1 MECLKKS
8 FDNRHSSFQTEQEA
22 LMKLKDA
29 LKKKKF
35 VVTSE
40 VQAPIDQEPE
50 DLVQTLR
57 QVRGRVDGV
66 SLSEV
71 EFEGIVGDTIKTCQ
85 LLNQNQL
92 EPIYQTTTREK
103 NRLQLQKDLINAHE
117 AGIDNLLVF
126 TEDYRIT
133 GDSLQEMMFFHV
145 DAGKLQSVL
154 EHIRKGQTVEGETLT
169 SKAEFLLGSGV
180 ESAWGK
186 NVPDLEMKEM
196 EEMTKIGTG
205 YFLTTPVFDI
215 DQFANFLKQANTFDV
230 PVIAEVMI
238 LRTAGMA
245 RFLNRHLKSGLVPE
259 WIIQKLAKAPDK
271 QKASVEIF
279 ADIVKGLKDLC
290 QGVHIITIGGEEKL
304 NRYLDAAKLK

>member
-1 MECLKKS
+1 
-8 FDNRHSSFQTEQEA
+8 
-22 LMKLKDA
+22 MKLKDA
-29 LKKKKF
+29 LNKKKF

-50 DLVQTLR
+50 ELVRSLK

-66 SLSEV
+66 SLSDV
-71 EFEGIVGDTIKTCQ
+71 DFEGIVGDTIKTCE
-85 LLNQNQL
+85 LLNQSQL
-92 EPIYQTTTREK
+92 EPIYQTTTRDK
-103 NRLQLQKDLINAHE
+103 NRLQLQKDLVEAHE

-154 EHIRKGQTVEGETLT
+154 EHIRQGQTVEGDTLK

-196 EEMTKIGTG
+196 EEMTKLGTG
-205 YFLTTPVFDI
+205 YFLTTPVFDL
-215 DQFANFLKQANTFDV
+215 DQFARFLKQAQTFSV

-259 WIIQKLAKAPDK
+259 WIIQKLARAPDK
-271 QKASVEIF
+271 QKASIEIF
-279 ADIVKGLKDLC
+279 SDIVTGLKDLC
-290 QGVHIITIGGEEKL
+290 QGVHIITIGAEEKL
-304 NRYLDAAKLK
+304 KLYLDAAKLR

>member
-1 MECLKKS
+1 
-8 FDNRHSSFQTEQEA
+8 
-22 LMKLKDA
+22 MKLKNA

-50 DLVQTLR
+50 ELVRSLS

-71 EFEGIVGDTIKTCQ
+71 ELEGIVGDTIKTCE
-85 LLNQNQL
+85 LLNQNLL
-92 EPIYQTTTREK
+92 EPIYQTTTRDK
-103 NRLQLQKDLINAHE
+103 NRLQLQKDLVDAYD

-126 TEDYRIT
+126 TEDYRLT

-145 DAGKLQSVL
+145 DAGKLDSVL
-154 EHIRKGQTVEGETLT
+154 EHIRQGETVEGDSLK
-169 SKAEFLLGSGV
+169 SKADFLLGSGI
-180 ESAWGK
+180 ESSWGK

-205 YFLTTPVFDI
+205 YFLTTPVFDV
-215 DQFANFLKQANTFDV
+215 DLFAKFLKQTQTFGV

-245 RFLNRHLKSGLVPE
+245 RFLNRHLRSGLVPE
-259 WIIQKLAKAPDK
+259 WIIEKLARAPDK

-279 ADIVKGLKDLC
+279 TDIVTGLKDLC

-304 NRYLDAAKLK
+304 KLYLDAAKLK

>member
-1 MECLKKS
+1 MKL
-8 FDNRHSSFQTEQEA
+8 REA
-22 LMKLKDA
+22 LQ
-29 LKKKKF
+29 KKKF

-40 VQAPIDQEPE
+40 VQSPIDQEPE
-50 DLVQTLR
+50 ELVESLSR
-57 QVRGRVDGV
+57 VRGRVDGV

-71 EFEGIVGDTIKTCQ
+71 EFEGVVGDTIKTCQ
-85 LLNQNQL
+85 LLNKNLL

-103 NRLQLQKDLINAHE
+103 NRLQLEKDLVTAHS
-117 AGIDNLLVF
+117 AGIENLLVF

-154 EHIRKGQTVEGETLT
+154 EHLKEGQTVEGDSLEA
-169 SKAEFLLGSGV
+169 KADFLLGSGV
-180 ESAWGK
+180 ESGWGK

-196 EEMTKIGTG
+196 EEMTKMGTG
-205 YFLTTPVFDI
+205 YFLTTPVFDL
-215 DQFANFLKQANTFDV
+215 DKFAKFIQQTNTFGI

-245 RFLNRHLKSGLVPE
+245 RFLNRHLKSGLVPD
-259 WIIQKLAKAPDK
+259 WIIQKLARAPDK

-279 ADIVKGLKDLC
+279 TDLVTGLKDLC
-290 QGVHIITIGGEEKL
+290 QGVHIITIGAEENLKA
-304 NRYLDAAKLK
+304 YLDSAKLK

>member
-1 MECLKKS
+1 
-8 FDNRHSSFQTEQEA
+8 
-22 LMKLKDA
+22 MKLKNA

-50 DLVQTLR
+50 ELVRSLS

-71 EFEGIVGDTIKTCQ
+71 EFEGIVGDTIKTCE
-85 LLNQNQL
+85 LLNQSLL
-92 EPIYQTTTREK
+92 EPIYQTTTRDK
-103 NRLQLQKDLINAHE
+103 NRLQLEKDLIDAHD

-126 TEDYRIT
+126 TEDYRLT

-145 DAGKLQSVL
+145 DAGKLDSVL
-154 EHIRKGQTVEGETLT
+154 EHIRQGETVEGDSLK
-169 SKAEFLLGSGV
+169 SNVDFLLGSGV
-180 ESAWGK
+180 ESSWGK

-196 EEMTKIGTG
+196 EEMIKIGTG
-205 YFLTTPVFDI
+205 YFLTTPVFDV
-215 DQFANFLKQANTFDV
+215 DLFARFLKQAQTFGV

-245 RFLNRHLKSGLVPE
+245 RFLNRHLRSGLVPE
-259 WIIQKLAKAPDK
+259 WIIQKLARAPDK

-279 ADIVKGLKDLC
+279 SDIVTALKDLC

-304 NRYLDAAKLK
+304 KLYLDAAKLK

>member
-1 MECLKKS
+1 
-8 FDNRHSSFQTEQEA
+8 
-22 LMKLKDA
+22 MKLKEA
-29 LKKKKF
+29 LKKKQF

-40 VQAPIDQEPE
+40 IQAPIDQEPE
-50 DLVQTLR
+50 DLVRSLSK
-57 QVRGRVDGV
+57 VRGRVDGV

-71 EFEGIVGDTIKTCQ
+71 EFEGVVGDTINTCQ
-85 LLNQNQL
+85 LLDQNQF
-92 EPIYQTTTREK
+92 EPIYQTTTRDK
-103 NRLQLQKDLINAHE
+103 NRIQLQKDLVDAHE

-154 EHIRKGQTVEGETLT
+154 EHIKKGQTVEGDTLK
-169 SKAEFLLGSGV
+169 SKADFLVGSGV
-180 ESAWGK
+180 ESSWGK

-196 EEMTKIGTG
+196 EELTKMGTG
-205 YFLTTPVFDI
+205 YFLTTPVFDV
-215 DQFANFLKQANTFDV
+215 DQFAKFLRRVDTFNV

-238 LRTAGMA
+238 LRTAGMG

-259 WIIQKLAKAPDK
+259 WMIQKLAQAPDK
-271 QKASVEIF
+271 LKASTEIF
-279 ADIVKGLKDLC
+279 ADIVTGLKDLC

-304 NRYLDAAKLK
+304 KNYLDAAKLK

>member
-1 MECLKKS
+1 
-8 FDNRHSSFQTEQEA
+8 
-22 LMKLKDA
+22 MKLKTA

-40 VQAPIDQEPE
+40 VQAPVDQEPE
-50 DLVQTLR
+50 ELVRSLS

-71 EFEGIVGDTIKTCQ
+71 EFEGIVGDTIKTCE
-85 LLNQNQL
+85 LLNQSLL
-92 EPIYQTTTREK
+92 EPIYQTTTRDK
-103 NRLQLQKDLINAHE
+103 NRLQLQKDLVDAYD

-126 TEDYRIT
+126 TEDYRLT

-145 DAGKLQSVL
+145 DAGKLDSVL
-154 EHIRKGQTVEGETLT
+154 EHIRQGETVEGDSLK
-169 SKAEFLLGSGV
+169 SKADFLLGSGV
-180 ESAWGK
+180 ESSWGK

-205 YFLTTPVFDI
+205 YFLTTPVFDV
-215 DQFANFLKQANTFDV
+215 DLFARFLKQAQTFGV

-245 RFLNRHLKSGLVPE
+245 RFLNRHLRSGLVPE
-259 WIIQKLAKAPDK
+259 WIIQKLARAPDR

-279 ADIVKGLKDLC
+279 TDIVTGLKDLC

-304 NRYLDAAKLK
+304 KLYLDAAKLK

>member
-1 MECLKKS
+1 
-8 FDNRHSSFQTEQEA
+8 
-22 LMKLKDA
+22 MKLKTA

-40 VQAPIDQEPE
+40 VQAPVDQEPE
-50 DLVQTLR
+50 ELVRSLS

-66 SLSEV
+66 ALSEV
-71 EFEGIVGDTIKTCQ
+71 EFEGIVGDTIKTCE
-85 LLNQNQL
+85 LLNQNLL
-92 EPIYQTTTREK
+92 EPIYQTTTRDK
-103 NRLQLQKDLINAHE
+103 NRLQLQRDLISAHD

-126 TEDYRIT
+126 TEDYRLT

-145 DAGKLQSVL
+145 DAGKLDSVL
-154 EHIRKGQTVEGETLT
+154 EHIRQGGTVEGDSLE
-169 SKAEFLLGSGV
+169 SKVDFLLGSGV
-180 ESAWGK
+180 ESSWGK

-205 YFLTTPVFDI
+205 YFLTTPVFDV
-215 DQFANFLKQANTFDV
+215 DLFAKFLKQAQTFGI

-245 RFLNRHLKSGLVPE
+245 RFLNRHLRSGLVPE
-259 WIIQKLAKAPDK
+259 WIIEKLARAPDK

-279 ADIVKGLKDLC
+279 TDIVTALKDLC

-304 NRYLDAAKLK
+304 KLYLDAARLK

>member
-1 MECLKKS
+1 
-8 FDNRHSSFQTEQEA
+8 
-22 LMKLKDA
+22 MKLKIA

-40 VQAPIDQEPE
+40 VQAPVDQEPE
-50 DLVQTLR
+50 ELVRSLS

-71 EFEGIVGDTIKTCQ
+71 ELEGIVGDTIKTCE
-85 LLNQNQL
+85 LLNQSLL
-92 EPIYQTTTREK
+92 EPIYQTTTRDK
-103 NRLQLQKDLINAHE
+103 NRLQLQKDLIDAHD

-126 TEDYRIT
+126 TEDYRLT

-145 DAGKLQSVL
+145 DAGKLDSVL
-154 EHIRKGQTVEGETLT
+154 AHIRQGETVEGDTLDA
-169 SKAEFLLGSGV
+169 KADFLLGSGV
-180 ESAWGK
+180 ESSWGK

-205 YFLTTPVFDI
+205 YFLTTPVFDV
-215 DQFANFLKQANTFDV
+215 DQFARFLKQAQTFGV

-245 RFLNRHLKSGLVPE
+245 RFLNRHLRSGLVPE
-259 WIIQKLAKAPDK
+259 WIVQKLARAPNK
-271 QKASVEIF
+271 QKASIEIF
-279 ADIVKGLKDLC
+279 TDIVTGLKDLC

-304 NRYLDAAKLK
+304 KLYLDAAKLK